1 MLHAVIMAGGSGT
14 RFWPQ
19 SRRSLPKQLQPL
31 VGTRTL
37 LQQTADRL
45 GPLVPTERTW
55 VVTNA
60 GLAEETR
67 RQLPA
72 VPATQVFGEPQ
83 GRNTA
88 PCIGLAAI
96 RLLAVDPEAV
106 MLVLPADHVITPAEA
121 FRTSAETAAELVLA
135 NPRRLVLFGISP
147 SHAATGFGYIQQGEP
162 LDDIENGYHVASFRE
177 KPDANAASGYVES
190 GDFFWNCGIFA
201 WRADRVLA
209 LLEEYEPEM
218 HQQLALLREQI
229 GQETYEETLATEF
242 PRMTSISI
250 DHAVLERAPDVC
262 VLAAPFEWDDVGHW
276 QALARV
282 TETDEEGN
290 SKLGSVVTLDAG
302 NCIVRSTADHL
313 VAVVGVDELVIV
325 HTPDATLV
333 ARGDDEEGLRRLV
346 QVIEEQGLDEYL

>member
-1 MLHAVIMAGGSGT
+1 MA
-14 RFWPQ
+14 
-19 SRRSLPKQLQPL
+19 K
-31 VGTRTL
+31 RT
-37 LQQTADRL
+37 
-45 GPLVPTERTW
+45 
-55 VVTNA
+55 
-60 GLAEETR
+60 
-67 RQLPA
+67 
-72 VPATQVFGEPQ
+72 
-83 GRNTA
+83 
-88 PCIGLAAI
+88 
-96 RLLAVDPEAV
+96 
-106 MLVLPADHVITPAEA
+106 
-121 FRTSAETAAELVLA
+121 TSEK
-135 NPRRLVLFGISP
+135 
-147 SHAATGFGYIQQGEP
+147 P